1 MQARKAP
8 ATRQPLPPRRSPK
21 KRTPVRIDDDL
32 LQRAR
37 ELGINPSET
46 LEAALSD
53 EIRQRQRDLWRKEN
67 REAIEAY
74 NELVARDGVF
84 SKGLRGF

>member
-1 MQARKAP
+1 
-8 ATRQPLPPRRSPK
+8 
-21 KRTPVRIDDDL
+21 
-32 LQRAR
+32 
-37 ELGINPSET
+37 LGINPSET

-67 REAIEAY
+67 RESIEAY

>member
-1 MQARKAP
+1 MQINKPTDKYRVLDLSSTPENVSALEI
-8 ATRQPLPPRRSPK
+8 QEQRRENW
-21 KRTPVRIDDDL
+21 L
-32 LQRAR
+32 A
-37 ELGINPSET
+37 
-46 LEAALSD
+46 
-53 EIRQRQRDLWRKEN
+53 EN